1 MELPERPHDGL
12 ASRSHAVFVR
22 RYPWKGYER
31 NEDRP
36 VVRQVFAWLC
46 VSQSP
51 SLPLL
56 STHTHTH
63 THPPPLPPLHPSS
76 TPPTHPPTHQHTILG
91 SRNLRSL
98 RRIGTHLQSA
108 CAGEEYR
115 EGSREEPSQCWWQGQ
130 HVVHVEPTSRVWKL
144 WKDSFQRV
152 SETLMRHAGVASSA
166 LPGVLLWFVLESL
179 EWPSQPYRSL
189 HPIDSCSV
197 RSDTGNGGKILTGQ
211 ARVRCPTHLND
222 GSLNQNTG
230 KVCHLRVAILA
241 DAMMDRQE
249 PLLFP
254 PAGAANSKLQGCRSQ
269 KDACAFERSLFVKKK
284 S

>member
-1 MELPERPHDGL
+1 MFHSHPPSHSSPHT
-12 ASRSHAVFVR
+12 R
-22 RYPWKGYER
+22 
-31 NEDRP
+31 
-36 VVRQVFAWLC
+36 
-46 VSQSP
+46 
-51 SLPLL
+51 
-56 STHTHTH
+56 TH
-63 THPPPLPPLHPSS
+63 THPPPSFLSTPPPPH
-76 TPPTHPPTHQHTILG
+76 PPTHPPTNTQFGVSEPPESSANWDPLAV
-91 SRNLRSL
+91 SL
-98 RRIGTHLQSA
+98 CRRGVQ
-108 CAGEEYR
+108 GR
-115 EGSREEPSQCWWQGQ
+115 SREEPSQCWWQGQ

-222 GSLNQNTG
+222 GSLNQKHWQSVPLACRDLGRCDDGSAGTAAVSTG
-230 KVCHLRVAILA
+230 SVRQLRT
-241 DAMMDRQE
+241 R
-249 PLLFP
+249 PLSLRLSNS
-254 PAGAANSKLQGCRSQ
+254 GAANSKLQGCRSQ